1 MTNYICRRHARI
13 MQPAAET
20 PPQLFV
26 SGSRADWAL
35 IQSVEPVP
43 RCAVSQIKW
52 VVHESL
58 VSQ

>member
-1 MTNYICRRHARI
+1 